1 MERSLSADSSFTA
14 PRDALFAKLP
24 LFVATSIVFLST
36 QAGQARAATFD
47 ASSSQHQTDV
57 LIDTTNGFQ
66 NPVSSSIDGIS
77 FNKSSDGVFYINST
91 YAIPGADAPG
101 TLLFLGENRPYQNM
115 TFTNTTTSNR
125 WVLTAT
131 SQTDDTLVLGSLST
145 KSLTLNNTTLAL
157 ETHVGA
163 GIAPIPPLNYVKD
176 LILGSGSS
184 GPALFSLNNG
194 HYDSTGSLNTKL
206 QWGSDAR
213 INVTGTD
220 NMILAPLGGIDR
232 SVHGLELRLN
242 DNSKLLVKGGTTI
255 QGDYA
260 GFLTLGSG
268 STLEIEDSQVFLA
281 STGQQSTINN
291 ATINMR
297 GIFGAD
303 GARLVLTDPQIRNS
317 TINMSNNDRFV
328 STKRTSASA
337 FDIGH
342 FYFYGDNT
350 INMAAGAQFLAQA
363 SGVPETNTFFNFSN
377 GKTTINAAN
386 GTSLLRAAGI
396 TMDNA
401 TLEYTN
407 VNLHEELKFL
417 DIKNNS
423 LFRTLSSG
431 GDNFVN
437 LKDLNV
443 DNSTLSG
450 GNIYARDV
458 LLNATFNDATIRIDQ
473 ASRTSGTTFY
483 FNGVDAAGP
492 TGKAKATFTGNNTV
506 VSRIDPNGTDV
517 GVDLGGIITGVKTYS
532 DGVFFTRHL
541 PYTDETTSVI
551 GLANIGVDLE
561 AFALGLTAQDYA
573 SGGQNSDGVYDILNF
588 SKDNTATTETTAD
601 SDVVQGRLG
610 GSMPALLTVTQVAT
624 PSANNKVS
632 YKLAT
637 LPVNSLVTHPGVT
650 TPNQQAAAMLLI
662 NSHNAGNS
670 QTQSALN
677 TITNAQL
684 KSQIDGLHAEPYSS
698 YVTVSLEHSDMVMNT
713 VLNHT
718 APSDYFSTGHANEV
732 EEHTGKRFWMDASYV
747 EGNVNGSDN
756 LGGFDYNLSSLTVG
770 QDLVVSD
777 ERTLGMYFSIGT
789 QRMDEHDKAIQ
800 DFNGDVYHLGMYLN
814 QANISGWDLHGVLG
828 YAYGDHSSKRHVTLA
843 NTSATPLADYD
854 SHSIYAGM
862 QATMISYQNDWL
874 TLSPELGFNYIY
886 TTQES
891 FKESG
896 DPDLSLKIDSTDAH
910 AVIASAGLNARLA
923 SLSNS
928 MSIYPLAFTR
938 YEHDFYANANNEHE
952 IDAALVAHSDYKQTF
967 VGQNRGEH
975 ALITGLGLGSDLSGN
990 LRINGGVTHSENSH
1004 GREWGA
1010 GLNLEYLW

>member
-1 MERSLSADSSFTA
+1 MERSLSTDSSFTA

-57 LIDTTNGFQ
+57 LIDTTSYFQ
-66 NPVSSSIDGIS
+66 HPVSSSIDGIS
-77 FNKSSDGVFYINST
+77 FNKSSDGVFYINSN
-91 YAIPGADAPG
+91 YAIPGADAP
-101 TLLFLGENRPYQNM
+101 TLLLTLGENRPYQNM
-115 TFTNTTTSNR
+115 TFENSSTANR
-125 WVLTAT
+125 WVLSAINRTTA
-131 SQTDDTLVLGSLST
+131 DTLVLGSLST

-157 ETHVGA
+157 ETKVGP

-176 LILGSGSS
+176 LILGGLYS

-213 INVTGTD
+213 IDVTGTD
-220 NMILAPLGGIDR
+220 NIILAPLGGIDR

-260 GFLTLGSG
+260 GFLTLSSG

-297 GIFGAD
+297 GIFGGD
-303 GARLVLTDPQIRNS
+303 GARLILTDPQIRNS

-328 STKRTSASA
+328 STKRTSAGT
-337 FDIGH
+337 FDVGY

-350 INMAAGAQFLAQA
+350 INMAAGAQLLGQS
-363 SGVPETNTFFNFSN
+363 SGHPETSTFFNFYN
-377 GKTTINAAN
+377 GKTTINTAN
-386 GTSLLRAAGI
+386 GTPRIRAVGI

-407 VNLHEELKFL
+407 VNIQSDLKFL
-417 DIKNNS
+417 GIKNNS

-431 GDNFVN
+431 GSNFAELQN
-437 LKDLNV
+437 LKV

-450 GNIYARDV
+450 GNFYAQDA

-506 VSRIDPNGTDV
+506 VSRIDPNGTDF
-517 GVDLGGIITGVKTYS
+517 GVDLGIVTGIKAYS
-532 DGVFFTRHL
+532 DQVFFTRHL

-573 SGGQNSDGVYDILNF
+573 SGGANSDGVYDVLNF
-588 SKDNTATTETTAD
+588 SKANTATTETTAD

-610 GSMPALLTVTQVAT
+610 GSMPALLTATQVAT

-670 QTQSALN
+670 RTQSALN
-677 TITNAQL
+677 TIANAQL

-698 YVTVSLEHSDMVMNT
+698 YVTVSLEHSDMVMDT
-713 VLNHT
+713 VLNHA

-732 EEHTGKRFWMDASYV
+732 EEYTGKRFWMDASYV

-777 ERTLGMYFSIGT
+777 DRTLGMYFSIGT
-789 QRMDEHDKAIQ
+789 QRMDEHGKAIQ

-828 YAYGDHSSKRHVTLA
+828 YAYGDHSSKRQVTLA
-843 NTSATPLADYD
+843 STSVTPSADYD

-1010 GLNLEYLW
+1010 GFNLEYLW